1 MKLLQIYNQYRSL
14 FNGEETVVFRTAEL
28 VEQHGHTARLLM
40 RSSRTIGNGWG
51 GRFHAFFSGI
61 YNMRAA
67 AEVTRVLREYQPD
80 IVHAHNLYP
89 LFSPSVLAA
98 CRRVGTPVVLSLH
111 NQNLTCP
118 RSDHLY
124 RGKICEKCF
133 GGREYHCVLQN
144 CRENIFESIGYAT
157 RAAVARKLRLFE
169 RNVTVF
175 IALTQFARRRLIQ
188 VGLPADRICVL
199 PNMAPD
205 SGPPVVPADGKYVAF
220 AGRLSQEKGLDVL
233 LDAAARIP
241 DVPIRIAGSGPLM
254 DEVRR
259 RQPPNIE
266 LLGQL
271 NREEM
276 AAFYRQARLLVLP
289 STTYEMSPLV
299 IAEAMSHGLPVV
311 ASRLGGIP
319 ELVDHERTGLLFAP
333 GNSEELAARLAEL
346 WRAPLRCELYGANG
360 YAKARE
366 QYGEQAYYANLVG
379 IYRQAMTL
387 AGRPAHTLPV
397 TEPLLESVAR

>member
-1 MKLLQIYNQYRSL
+1 
-14 FNGEETVVFRTAEL
+14 
-28 VEQHGHTARLLM
+28 
-40 RSSRTIGNGWG
+40 
-51 GRFHAFFSGI
+51 
-61 YNMRAA
+61 
-67 AEVTRVLREYQPD
+67 
-80 IVHAHNLYP
+80 VHAHNLYP

-220 AGRLSQEKGLDVL
+220 AGRLSQEKG
-233 LDAAARIP
+233 
-241 DVPIRIAGSGPLM
+241 
-254 DEVRR
+254 
-259 RQPPNIE
+259 
-266 LLGQL
+266 
-271 NREEM
+271 
-276 AAFYRQARLLVLP
+276 
-289 STTYEMSPLV
+289 
-299 IAEAMSHGLPVV
+299 
-311 ASRLGGIP
+311 
-319 ELVDHERTGLLFAP
+319 
-333 GNSEELAARLAEL
+333 
-346 WRAPLRCELYGANG
+346 
-360 YAKARE
+360 
-366 QYGEQAYYANLVG
+366 
-379 IYRQAMTL
+379 
-387 AGRPAHTLPV
+387 
-397 TEPLLESVAR
+397 